1 MAGEYKSK
9 ELAIIEFREAMKRA
23 NIEKITDKML
33 VGLLEVSDDSNDFD
47 FWSGC

>member
-1 MAGEYKSK
+1 MAGECKSK

-23 NIEKITDKML
+23 KIEKITDKML